1 MRQYG
6 EADGKKLVVFIRSLH
21 FSKNKPDMKKT
32 LIWIVAVLL
41 TLGSSVYQRMTG
53 PTHPLRVSV
62 ETAAGQRQDFRLP
75 RSGGP
80 EAVRVTV
87 PMRDVAAYSGASTA
101 AWTEPAPAYLYY
113 KHYPEIAGE
122 TYARREMRATGA
134 GEWEAWLPALPAAG
148 KWQYYVEAEG
158 ATYPAAGQAVVIR
171 YKGDVPAACLIPHI
185 LFMFLSMLFITVAGG
200 FALCRFAAYKKY
212 LYFGLASLLLGGFVF
227 GPLVQHYAFGPYWTG
242 FPLGMD
248 LTDNKTL
255 IMLLALMVAWGFEVF
270 GKRLSGRSWATVA
283 ATLIV
288 WIVFLIP
295 HSLYGSERDP
305 QSGELG
311 TATSCAR
318 TETAETES
326 VGSSV
331 HPL

>member
-1 MRQYG
+1 
-6 EADGKKLVVFIRSLH
+6 
-21 FSKNKPDMKKT
+21 MKKI

-53 PTHPLRVSV
+53 PTHPLRQTVV
-62 ETAAGQRQDFRLP
+62 TAAGERDFRLP

-87 PMRDVAAYSGASTA
+87 PVRDAAVYSGASKAPVGTES
-101 AWTEPAPAYLYY
+101 AWLYY

-122 TYARREMRATGA
+122 AYMAREMRVTGA

-158 ATYPAAGQAVVIR
+158 AVYPESEPVVLR
-171 YKGDVPAACLIPHI
+171 FKGAVPAACLIPHI

-200 FALCRFAAYKKY
+200 FALCNLATYKKY
-212 LYFGLASLLLGGFVF
+212 LYMGLAALLLGGFVF

-242 FPLGMD
+242 FPMGTD

-255 IMLLALMVAWGFEVF
+255 IMLLALMAAWGFEAF
-270 GKRLSGRSWATVA
+270 GKRFAVRRWITVA
-283 ATLIV
+283 VAVVV

-295 HSLYGSERDP
+295 HSLNGSELDP
-305 QSGELG
+305 QELSAVQ
-311 TATSCAR
+311 TTCV
-318 TETAETES
+318 TE
-326 VGSSV
+326 
-331 HPL
+331 

>member
-1 MRQYG
+1 
-6 EADGKKLVVFIRSLH
+6 
-21 FSKNKPDMKKT
+21 MKKI

-53 PTHPLRVSV
+53 PTHPLRQTVV
-62 ETAAGQRQDFRLP
+62 TAAGERDFRLP

-87 PMRDVAAYSGASTA
+87 PVRDAAVYSGASKAPVGTES
-101 AWTEPAPAYLYY
+101 AWLYY

-122 TYARREMRATGA
+122 AYMAREMRVTGA

-158 ATYPAAGQAVVIR
+158 AVYPESEPVVLR
-171 YKGDVPAACLIPHI
+171 FKGAVPAACLIPHI

-200 FALCRFAAYKKY
+200 FALCNLATYKKY
-212 LYFGLASLLLGGFVF
+212 LYMGLAALLLGGFVF

-242 FPLGMD
+242 FPMGTD

-255 IMLLALMVAWGFEVF
+255 IMLLALMAAWGFEAF
-270 GKRLSGRSWATVA
+270 GKRFAVRRWITVA
-283 ATLIV
+283 VAVVV

-295 HSLYGSERDP
+295 HSLNGSELDP
-305 QSGELG
+305 QELSAVQ
-311 TATSCAR
+311 TACV
-318 TETAETES
+318 TE
-326 VGSSV
+326 
-331 HPL
+331 

>member
-1 MRQYG
+1 
-6 EADGKKLVVFIRSLH
+6 
-21 FSKNKPDMKKT
+21 MKKI

-53 PTHPLRVSV
+53 PTHPLRQTVV
-62 ETAAGQRQDFRLP
+62 TAAGERDFRLP

-87 PMRDVAAYSGASTA
+87 PVRDAAVYSGASKAPVGTES
-101 AWTEPAPAYLYY
+101 AWLYY

-122 TYARREMRATGA
+122 AYMAHEMRVTGA

-158 ATYPAAGQAVVIR
+158 AVYPESEPVVLR
-171 YKGDVPAACLIPHI
+171 FKGAVPAACLIPHI

-200 FALCRFAAYKKY
+200 FALCNLATYKKY
-212 LYFGLASLLLGGFVF
+212 LYMGLAALLLGGFVF

-242 FPLGMD
+242 FPMGTD

-255 IMLLALMVAWGFEVF
+255 IMLLALMAAWGFEAF
-270 GKRLSGRSWATVA
+270 GKRFAARRWITVA
-283 ATLIV
+283 VAVVV

-295 HSLYGSERDP
+295 HSLNGSELDP
-305 QSGELG
+305 QDLSAVQ
-311 TATSCAR
+311 TTCV
-318 TETAETES
+318 TE
-326 VGSSV
+326 
-331 HPL
+331 

>member
-1 MRQYG
+1 
-6 EADGKKLVVFIRSLH
+6 
-21 FSKNKPDMKKT
+21 MKKI

-53 PTHPLRVSV
+53 PTHPLRQTVV
-62 ETAAGQRQDFRLP
+62 TAAGERDFRLP

-87 PMRDVAAYSGASTA
+87 PVRDAAVYSGASKAPVGTES
-101 AWTEPAPAYLYY
+101 AWLYY

-122 TYARREMRATGA
+122 AYMAREMRVTGA

-158 ATYPAAGQAVVIR
+158 AVYPESEPVVLR
-171 YKGDVPAACLIPHI
+171 FKGAVPAACLIPHI

-200 FALCRFAAYKKY
+200 FALCNLVIYKKY
-212 LYFGLASLLLGGFVF
+212 LYMGLAALLLGGFVF

-242 FPLGMD
+242 FPMGTD

-255 IMLLALMVAWGFEVF
+255 IMLLALMAAWGFEAF
-270 GKRLSGRSWATVA
+270 GKRFAARRWITVA
-283 ATLIV
+283 VAVVV

-295 HSLYGSERDP
+295 HSLNGSELDP
-305 QSGELG
+305 QELSAVQ
-311 TATSCAR
+311 TTCV
-318 TETAETES
+318 TE
-326 VGSSV
+326 
-331 HPL
+331 

>member
-1 MRQYG
+1 
-6 EADGKKLVVFIRSLH
+6 
-21 FSKNKPDMKKT
+21 MKKT
-32 LIWIVAVLL
+32 LIWIAAVLL

-53 PTHPLRVSV
+53 PTHPLRAAV

-87 PMRDVAAYSGASTA
+87 PVRDVAAYSGASTA
-101 AWTEPAPAYLYY
+101 AWTEAAPARIYY
-113 KHYPEIAGE
+113 KHYPEVPGE
-122 TYARREMRATGA
+122 TYMTREMRATGD
-134 GEWEAWLPALPAAG
+134 GVWEAWLPALPAAG

-158 ATYPAAGQAVVIR
+158 VTYPAAGEAVVLR
-171 YKGDVPAACLIPHI
+171 FKGGVPAACLIPHI

-200 FALCRFAAYKKY
+200 FALCRLATYRKY
-212 LYFGLASLLLGGFVF
+212 LYLGLASLLLGGFVF

-255 IMLLALMVAWGFEVF
+255 IMLLALMAAWGFEVF
-270 GKRLSGRSWATVA
+270 GKRLSGRRWATVA
-283 ATLIV
+283 ATVIV
-288 WIVFLIP
+288 WVVFLIP

-305 QSGELG
+305 QSGALG
-311 TATSCAR
+311 TASGPAAPVQ
-318 TETAETES
+318 TEIQADR
-326 VGSSV
+326 
-331 HPL
+331 

>member
-1 MRQYG
+1 
-6 EADGKKLVVFIRSLH
+6 
-21 FSKNKPDMKKT
+21 MKKT

-53 PTHPLRVSV
+53 PTNPLRQTMV
-62 ETAAGQRQDFRLP
+62 TAAGQRNTFRLP

-87 PMRDVAAYSGASTA
+87 PVRDAAVYSGASK
-101 AWTEPAPAYLYY
+101 APAGTESARLYY
-113 KHYPEIAGE
+113 RHYPEIAGE
-122 TYARREMRATGA
+122 AYMAREMRVTGA

-158 ATYPAAGQAVVIR
+158 AVYPAAEPVVLR
-171 YKGDVPAACLIPHI
+171 FKGKVPAACLIPHI

-212 LYFGLASLLLGGFVF
+212 LYLGLASLLLGGFVF

-242 FPLGMD
+242 FPMGTD

-255 IMLLALMVAWGFEVF
+255 LMLLALMTAWGFEAFCQRFAARRWV
-270 GKRLSGRSWATVA
+270 TVA
-283 ATLIV
+283 VAVVV
-288 WIVFLIP
+288 WAVFLIP
-295 HSLYGSERDP
+295 HSLNGSELDP
-305 QSGELG
+305 QTLSAAQ
-311 TATSCAR
+311 TAIVAPAASDACA
-318 TETAETES
+318 E
-326 VGSSV
+326 
-331 HPL
+331 